1 MAFKRFWDDHL
12 LFNMLPDNLR
22 SLDKQDLASV
32 INPVVATLAGDITST
47 QTTIQIVPAQVL
59 DTSGYLYLGSNN
71 EGIEQIYYN
80 YNVASPYYLT
90 NCIRNYNNSSSGSQS
105 FSTGTLLYM
114 LPKAEGPLSRFLR
127 IIEPSFDTLYETIT
141 TMSNLKDPKT
151 CPSALLPY
159 LATERGWADLD
170 LTKDITYQRKF
181 IDFLPEIYKNKGLKS
196 GLIDLI
202 YLVGVVKGQVF
213 NYWDFS
219 FFIEELY
226 GHPSYISISAVTDL
240 PDEPRIYQV
249 RVPTF
254 SVDYDEIRKVMRYAR
269 PACQT
274 GEILWT
280 LLFDDFSIEL
290 PEWALA
296 ELSIKTYTN
305 SNTLILERGIQ

>member
-1 MAFKRFWDDHL
+1 MAFKQFWDNHL
-12 LFNMLPDNLR
+12 LFSMLPSNVQA
-22 SLDKQDLASV
+22 LDRQDSSSILNPAVGALAAS
-32 INPVVATLAGDITST
+32 ITST

-59 DTSGYLYLGSNN
+59 DSTGYLYLGSSNI
-71 EGIEQIYYN
+71 GYEQIYYTYDVSN
-80 YNVASPYYLT
+80 PYYLT
-90 NCIRNYNNSSSGSQS
+90 NCVRNYDGNSQGSQA
-105 FSTGTLLYM
+105 FEAGTYLYV
-114 LPKAEGPLSRFLR
+114 LPRAEGPLSRFLR
-127 IIEPSFDTLYETIT
+127 IVEPSFDELYSKIT
-141 TMSNLKDPKT
+141 TFPNLKDPKT
-151 CPSALLPY
+151 CPAELLPY

-181 IDFLPEIYKNKGLKS
+181 VDFLPEIYKNKGLKK

-202 YLVGVVKGQVF
+202 YLVGEVKGQVF

-219 FFIEELY
+219 LFVEELY

-240 PDEPRIYQV
+240 PDHPRIYQV

-254 SVDYDEIRKVMRYAR
+254 DVDYDEIRKVMRYAR

-290 PEWALA
+290 SEWTLA
-296 ELSIKTYTN
+296 ELSTKTYTGN
-305 SNTLILERGIQ
+305 NTLILERGVV